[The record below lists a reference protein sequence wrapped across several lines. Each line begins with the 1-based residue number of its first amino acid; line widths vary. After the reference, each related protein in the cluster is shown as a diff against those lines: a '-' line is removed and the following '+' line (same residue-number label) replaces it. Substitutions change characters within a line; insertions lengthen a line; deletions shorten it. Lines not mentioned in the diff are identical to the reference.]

1 MWSFSSF
8 GHGKG
13 SHDGASVVLKCF
25 IWQVQLDVESPELQN
40 AKQVVSLLKKKLSG

>member
-13 SHDGASVVLKCF
+13 SHDGASAIFKCF
-25 IWQVQLDVESPELQN
+25 ILQARLDVESPKLQN